1 MVNNRILCKVEKSQ
15 LQMEAE
21 VRENRN
27 ETIKV
32 EVFEEYPVWK

>member
-1 MVNNRILCKVEKSQ
+1 MNNRILYKIERCQ

-27 ETIKV
+27 ETIKI
-32 EVFEEYPVWK
+32 EDF